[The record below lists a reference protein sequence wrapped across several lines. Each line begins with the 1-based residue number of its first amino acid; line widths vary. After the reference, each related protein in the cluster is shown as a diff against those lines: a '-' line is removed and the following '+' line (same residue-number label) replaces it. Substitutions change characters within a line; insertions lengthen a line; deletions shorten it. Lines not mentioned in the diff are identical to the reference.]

1 MAEETP
7 QQLRMVGQAAALPA
21 HGGLDLVDGVGGEV
35 REAAVLEV
43 APEQF
48 HGIEVRRVRR
58 KPDAVTA
65 RMSLQPGSDERV
77 LVRAPTIPDQD
88 EGTAHVTGE
97 MAKKPSPLGAPNVEP
112 GRQRQGQGDAATP
125 GRPDQRPDPG
135 HLLMMARVDGE
146 CRRDA
151 AGRPRPAKDGQHQK
165 AGFIETDQVGAEAV
179 EFFLP
184 WPSRPESTRARD
196 DRRAPWPAAG
206 AAAG

>member
-1 MAEETP
+1 MILAIVLGSQRAVWPRRPWMAILLIYLALTG
-7 QQLRMVGQAAALPA
+7 RAKAAAGRVAP
-21 HGGLDLVDGVGGEV
+21 GVGPATAHLGQG
-35 REAAVLEV
+35 
-43 APEQF
+43 PE
-48 HGIEVRRVRR
+48 
-58 KPDAVTA
+58 
-65 RMSLQPGSDERV
+65 SDERV

-146 CRRDA
+146 CRRGA

-184 WPSRPESTRARD
+184 WPTRPESTRARD
-196 DRRAPWPAAG
+196 DRRAPGPAAG